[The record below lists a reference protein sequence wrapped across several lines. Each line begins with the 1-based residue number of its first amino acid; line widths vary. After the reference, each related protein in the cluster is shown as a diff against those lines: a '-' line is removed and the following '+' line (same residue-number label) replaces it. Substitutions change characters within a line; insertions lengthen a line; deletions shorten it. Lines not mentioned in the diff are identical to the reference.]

1 VRADEKLTVFLEL
14 EAATA
19 AAERR
24 AQTSAPTRFEKGINE
39 SHKRKLDAAFH
50 AAVE

>member
-24 AQTSAPTRFEKGINE
+24 AQTSAPTRFEKGSTKPRKE
-39 SHKRKLDAAFH
+39 SSTPRFMRP
-50 AAVE
+50 